1 MKVIIVGCGKLG
13 SGLALSL
20 VKAGHTVTVIDIDA
34 EALKALGANFPGTT
48 IVGIGFDKDVLET
61 ANIRMADA
69 IVACSKSDEAN
80 ALIGRIAKT
89 IYRVPRVISRLYD
102 PRKAAIYRTLG
113 LQTISTTTWGVQR
126 TMEMLHY
133 NQLDTVYTVSDGPIG
148 IVRVDAPILLAGRT
162 VNDIT
167 LIGEIQ
173 VVSIARDNKSF
184 LPTLGTVI
192 RENDEIY
199 IAVHAASRNKLKDM
213 LGLTR

>member
-13 SGLALSL
+13 SGLAQSL
-20 VKAGHTVTVIDIDA
+20 IKAGHTVTVIDIDA
-34 EALKALGANFPGTT
+34 EALKVLGTNFPGTT
-48 IVGIGFDKDVLET
+48 IVGIGFDKDVLEK

-69 IVACSKSDEAN
+69 IVACSKSDETN

-102 PRKAAIYRTLG
+102 PRKAEIYRTLG

-133 NQLDTVYTVSDGPIG
+133 NQLDTVYTVGDGPIS
-148 IVRVDAPILLAGRT
+148 IVQVEAPILLVGKT

-167 LIGEIQ
+167 VIGEIQ
-173 VVSIARDNKSF
+173 VVSIVRDNKAF
-184 LPTLGTVI
+184 LPTLGTLI
-192 RENDEIY
+192 QANDEVF
-199 IAVHAASRNKLKDM
+199 IAVQAASRSRLKAL
-213 LGLTR
+213 LGIN

>member
-20 VKAGHTVTVIDIDA
+20 IKAGHTVTVIDIDA
-34 EALKALGANFPGTT
+34 DALKALGANFPGTT

-80 ALIGRIAKT
+80 ALIGRLAKT

-133 NQLDTVYTVSDGPIG
+133 NQLDTVYTVSDGPIS
-148 IVRVDAPILLAGRT
+148 IVRVEAPILLAGRT

>member
-20 VKAGHTVTVIDIDA
+20 IKAGHTVTVIDIDA

-48 IVGIGFDKDVLET
+48 IVGVGFDKDVLEQ
-61 ANIRMADA
+61 ASIRMADA

-80 ALIGRIAKT
+80 ALIGRMAKS

-133 NQLDTVYTVSDGPIG
+133 NQLDTVYTVGDGPIG
-148 IVRVDAPILLAGRT
+148 VVRVDAPILLVGRT

-167 LIGEIQ
+167 VIGEIQ

-192 RENDEIY
+192 RENDELY
-199 IAVHAASRNKLKDM
+199 IAVHAASRVKLKDM
-213 LGLTR
+213 LGLAR